1 VARLNTL
8 SELQVLYT
16 LEIQPVT
23 LRPVVLAGD
32 ADKGVVA
39 RGAAHNGTYLAHVSH
54 LGADHSRR
62 AATDAGGPGRGDLK
76 VKISASKP
84 AAALPSSLFSSIA
97 ILQSVRSVRS

>member
-23 LRPVVLAGD
+23 LRSVVLPGD

-39 RGAAHNGTYLAHVSH
+39 RGAAHNGAYLAHVSH
-54 LGADHSRR
+54 LGADLSRR
-62 AATDAGGPGRGDLK
+62 AERTQAALAVVISR